1 MSNQIILRLSDEKR
15 ERLKRAA
22 ELTKSKNS
30 QEVIEDL
37 IDLYLDV
44 YTATNL
50 SIRGAI
56 QKQSINI
63 LSNIG
68 GIEPTTSVLVEDVEN
83 LNDLT
88 NENELAN
95 QRRTKNKRA

>member
-1 MSNQIILRLSDEKR
+1 MSNQIILRLAEEKR
-15 ERLKRAA
+15 ERLKLAA
-22 ELTKSKNS
+22 EATKAKNS

-44 YTATNL
+44 YVSANL

-56 QKQSINI
+56 QKQSIAI

-68 GIEPTTSVLVEDVEN
+68 GIEPTESVLITDVGEN
-83 LNDLT
+83 LNELT
-88 NENELAN
+88 ENESQA
-95 QRRTKNKRA
+95 RERKNKRA

>member
-1 MSNQIILRLSDEKR
+1 MSNQIILRLAEEKR

-22 ELTKSKNS
+22 DATKAKNS
-30 QEVIEDL
+30 QEVLEDL

-44 YTATNL
+44 YVSTSL

-56 QKQSINI
+56 QKQSIQI

-68 GIEPTTSVLVEDVEN
+68 GIELTDSVLIADVGEN
-83 LNDLT
+83 LNELIEEDESER
-88 NENELAN
+88 NERKSN
-95 QRRTKNKRA
+95 RA

>member
-1 MSNQIILRLSDEKR
+1 MSNQIILRLAEEKR
-15 ERLKRAA
+15 ERLKLAA
-22 ELTKSKNS
+22 EATKAKNS

-44 YTATNL
+44 YVSANL

-56 QKQSINI
+56 QKQSIAI

-68 GIEPTTSVLVEDVEN
+68 GIEPTESVLIDDVGN
-83 LNDLT
+83 LNELTEENT
-88 NENELAN
+88 NE
-95 QRRTKNKRA
+95 RKNKRA